1 MLTRPGSEPGP
12 EWVRRP
18 TGHARELRKAILRAF
33 VFVGVI
39 QVTAIVA
46 GDIAVY
52 RAHGRHIRS
61 YSSPIQIAG
70 MPLLSMGGKAH
81 GVLPTAD

>member
-18 TGHARELRKAILRAF
+18 TGDARELRKAILGAF

-52 RAHGRHIRS
+52 RAHGGSRAIERCAC
-61 YSSPIQIAG
+61 AG
-70 MPLLSMGGKAH
+70 TGVAFGGEAGGQQKESLF
-81 GVLPTAD
+81 G

>member
-1 MLTRPGSEPGP
+1 MLTRPGSEPGS
-12 EWVRRP
+12 EWM
-18 TGHARELRKAILRAF
+18 LRAF